1 MVFTSI
7 DRSNCFIF
15 CCKKILLKKKIVN
28 SDKIILNRE
37 KIIIYYSVFCRN
49 DNLSVGGIMA
59 SRMWMSTC
67 QFC

>member
-28 SDKIILNRE
+28 SD